1 MRLLSLAS
9 VLNFNPHFTFAVNF
23 EAGAINNGGNKT
35 NAVPDDTG
43 TILVTVSQTEEI
55 EADHADLFVT
65 IRGASLF
72 AGKAALT
79 KAREVSQLV
88 AAL

>member
-1 MRLLSLAS
+1 M
-9 VLNFNPHFTFAVNF
+9 
-23 EAGAINNGGNKT
+23 
-35 NAVPDDTG
+35 PDDTG